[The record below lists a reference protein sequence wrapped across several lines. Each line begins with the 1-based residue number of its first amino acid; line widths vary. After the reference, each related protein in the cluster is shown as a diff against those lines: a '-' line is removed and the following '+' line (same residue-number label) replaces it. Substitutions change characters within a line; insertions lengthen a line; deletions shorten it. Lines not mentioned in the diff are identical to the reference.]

1 MIKKPTDN
9 WQARV
14 LKAREHFLDGLLKPC
29 RPYKITNADL
39 MMSRE
44 RLMQRVK
51 HLTKRRFT

>member
-1 MIKKPTDN
+1 MKAKTSDS

-29 RPYKITNADL
+29 RLYKITNADL
-39 MMSRE
+39 MRSRE
-44 RLMQRVK
+44 RLMQQVK